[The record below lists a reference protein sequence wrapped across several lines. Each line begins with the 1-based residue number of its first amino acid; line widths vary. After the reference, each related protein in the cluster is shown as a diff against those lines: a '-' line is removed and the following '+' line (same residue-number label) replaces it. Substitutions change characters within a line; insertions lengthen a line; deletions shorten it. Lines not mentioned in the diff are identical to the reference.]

1 MAQDVIAHV
10 RRVTDKP
17 IRYVILSH
25 YHAVRVFGASAYQ
38 GATII
43 ASDATRGLVVERG
56 EADKASE
63 MGRFPRLFQGA
74 ELVPAGLVWPHLT
87 FPAAMTLWLGG
98 REVRLAHIGRGH
110 TAGDIIAHVPD
121 ENVVFSGDLV
131 EYHSACYCGDA
142 HLADWPATLDR
153 LAAMKAR
160 AIVPGRG
167 AALPSPDRVEEGI
180 ASTRAFLEAL
190 FGAAKASVARGE
202 TLKQCFA
209 ATRAAM
215 DARFA
220 SYAIY
225 EHCLPFNVS
234 RAYDE
239 ARGIDHPS
247 FGRRSATARCGPRC
261 RADPPLMFERRSLF
275 QFGYR
280 RSPDQD
286 AAKPVRHRVVIVG
299 AGPVGLSLAIDLA
312 QRGVALI
319 LLDDADRIGEGS
331 ARHLLRQ
338 AHARDLGQAGR
349 RRPHGREGRHLAARQ
364 GVSRRRGALRVRP
377 PARGRA

>member
-1 MAQDVIAHV
+1 MSSKSFASTGDIGPKKVSFDRLGDGLYAYTAEGDPNTGVIIGDDGCAVIDAQATPLMAQDVIAHV

-17 IRYVILSH
+17 IKYVILSH
-25 YHAVRVFGASAYQ
+25 YHAVRVFGASAYG
-38 GATII
+38 GATLI
-43 ASDATRGLVVERG
+43 ASDSTRGLIVERG

-74 ELVPAGLVWPHLT
+74 ESVPPGLVWPHVT
-87 FPAAMTLWLGG
+87 FPSAMTLHLGK

-110 TAGDIIAHVPD
+110 TAGDIIAFVPD

-153 LAAMKAR
+153 LAALGAR
-160 AIVPGRG
+160 ALVPGRG
-167 AALPSPDRVEEGI
+167 AALPTRDKVVEGI

-215 DARFA
+215 DERFGA
-220 SYAIY
+220 FAIY

-239 ARGIDHPS
+239 ARGIDHPVIW
-247 FGRRSATARCGPRC
+247 TA
-261 RADPPLMFERRSLF
+261 ERDREMW
-275 QFGYR
+275 
-280 RSPDQD
+280 
-286 AAKPVRHRVVIVG
+286 
-299 AGPVGLSLAIDLA
+299 A
-312 QRGVALI
+312 QL
-319 LLDDADRIGEGS
+319 
-331 ARHLLRQ
+331 
-338 AHARDLGQAGR
+338 
-349 RRPHGREGRHLAARQ
+349 Q
-364 GVSRRRGALRVRP
+364 G
-377 PARGRA
+377 